1 MPLCST
7 KEQNHAQIAARRKEK
22 LFTDGISLPFPETI
36 SGISMSAK
44 NKRPAIALNNSVTS
58 TPVKP
63 SAKQVKVNDETES
76 DLKKIYDLI
85 ALMNSKLDKL
95 DQIEIHLARVD
106 QDIKDLKHSYTFVN
120 ETADELKRN
129 QITQDNA
136 IKSLEESI
144 TTIKGQNLQLHQ
156 EVIDVRAHSMRSN
169 LVFYN
174 LPEEDKED
182 PFATVRDV
190 LTNKMAID
198 ENKEIEIERAHRLGR
213 KRDDGKPRPI
223 VAKFLRYQD
232 KEFIR
237 KSAYLLKGTKLGIA
251 EQFPKEIAET
261 RKKMYPIMKKAKE
274 DGNAVKLIK
283 DKLFI
288 SGQ

>member
-1 MPLCST
+1 MLRPYFVF
-7 KEQNHAQIAARRKEK
+7 EVK
-22 LFTDGISLPFPETI
+22 LV

-120 ETADELKRN
+120 ETTDELKRN
-129 QITQDNA
+129 QMTQDNA

-144 TTIKGQNLQLHQ
+144 NTIKGQNLQLHQ
-156 EVIDVRAHSMRSN
+156 ELIDVRAHSMRSN

-232 KEFIR
+232 KESFANQRIFL
-237 KSAYLLKGTKLGIA
+237 KAPSSELLNN
-251 EQFPKEIAET
+251 FPKRLPKQEKRCT
-261 RKKMYPIMKKAKE
+261 P
-274 DGNAVKLIK
+274 L
-283 DKLFI
+283 
-288 SGQ
+288 

>member
-1 MPLCST
+1 
-7 KEQNHAQIAARRKEK
+7 
-22 LFTDGISLPFPETI
+22 
-36 SGISMSAK
+36 MSAK
-44 NKRPAIALNNSVTS
+44 NKRPAIALNNSITS

-95 DQIEIHLARVD
+95 DQIEIHLAQVD

-198 ENKEIEIERAHRLGR
+198 ENKEIEIERRAQT
-213 KRDDGKPRPI
+213 RP
-223 VAKFLRYQD
+223 
-232 KEFIR
+232 
-237 KSAYLLKGTKLGIA
+237 
-251 EQFPKEIAET
+251 
-261 RKKMYPIMKKAKE
+261 KA
-274 DGNAVKLIK
+274 
-283 DKLFI
+283 
-288 SGQ
+288 